1 MFLRGFIVGAA
12 VTAGGMLLIPGVAV
26 AVARASRPV
35 ARAAVRTGTVAYTE
49 FRRAGAEAY
58 EHFEDLAAEVQADLR
73 AEQAEAEGSAGT
85 APAAG
90 RPAAGGGEGDD

>member
-58 EHFEDLAAEVQADLR
+58 EHFEDIAAEVQADLH
-73 AEQAEAEGSAGT
+73 AEQAEAEGSA
-85 APAAG
+85 
-90 RPAAGGGEGDD
+90 RPASATGRAGGGEGDD